1 MTSIISARNL
11 VKSPGS
17 GAIIGVIIMLL
28 VFTLADFSGW
38 WTVRTISNVVHFTSI
53 LALIAMGQALIII
66 TKEIDLSVGAVYGLT
81 GVAFITLENSLG
93 VPGAFI
99 AALGIA
105 ALCGLIQGI
114 SVVWGGLPSMIVTLG
129 GLFTF
134 RGIIYVW
141 TGGSVRN
148 FPDESREH
156 WLTRLFGGE
165 IFGFEVAFLWMLLA
179 LIALS
184 AMLKLTRFGNHL
196 LATGGAEDSAE
207 SRGVRTDRIKIS
219 TFVICSLM
227 AGFAGIVT
235 LADQPQTHV
244 TIGDLLELEAIS
256 AAVIGGC
263 LLSGGRGS
271 LLGAVLGA
279 FIVTSFRYE
288 LIALGAPSSWFITF
302 VGIVLIVA
310 VIFNQK
316 LARWAGHNV

>member
-1 MTSIISARNL
+1 MTSLSHLSKTAGF
-11 VKSPGS
+11 GS
-17 GAIIGVIIMLL
+17 VIGVALMLIAFS
-28 VFTLADFSGW
+28 VIDFSGW
-38 WTVRTISNVVHFTSI
+38 WTVRTISNVVHFSSI
-53 LALIAMGQALIII
+53 LALIAMGQALVIVS
-66 TKEIDLSVGAVYGLT
+66 KEIDLSVGSVYGLT
-81 GVAFITLENSLG
+81 GIAFITFEQSLG
-93 VPGAFI
+93 VPGAML

-105 ALCGLIQGI
+105 ATCGLVQGI
-114 SVVWGGLPSMIVTLG
+114 AVVWGGLPSMIVTLG

-148 FPDESREH
+148 FSEEARAH
-156 WLTRLFGGE
+156 WLTRAFGGE
-165 IFGFEVAFLWMLLA
+165 FLGFEVVLFWMLLM
-179 LIALS
+179 LVILS

-196 LATGGAEDSAE
+196 LATGGAADSAE
-207 SRGVRTDRIKIS
+207 SRGVRIDRVKIV
-219 TFVICSLM
+219 TFMICSLM

-235 LADQPQTHV
+235 LADRPQTHV
-244 TIGDLLELEAIS
+244 TIGDLLELEAIA

-302 VGIVLIVA
+302 VGVVLIVA

>member
-1 MTSIISARNL
+1 MLYLRQLTRSAGF
-11 VKSPGS
+11 GS
-17 GAIIGVIIMLL
+17 VVGVAVMLIA
-28 VFTLADFSGW
+28 FTLIDFSGW
-38 WTVRTISNVVHFTSI
+38 WTARTISNVIHFASI
-53 LALIAMGQALIII
+53 LGLIAMGQALVIMS
-66 TKEIDLSVGAVYGLT
+66 KEIDLSVGSVYGLA
-81 GVAFITLENSLG
+81 GIAFITFAPTLG
-93 VPGAFI
+93 VPGAMI

-114 SVVWGGLPSMIVTLG
+114 AVVWGGLPSMIVTLG

-148 FPDESREH
+148 FSADSREH

-165 IFGFEVAFLWMLLA
+165 FLGFENALLWMLLM
-179 LIALS
+179 LVVLS
-184 AMLKLTRFGNHL
+184 VILKLTRFGNHL
-196 LATGGAEDSAE
+196 LATGGSAESAE
-207 SRGVRTDRIKIS
+207 SRGVRIDRVKIA
-219 TFVICSLM
+219 TFVICSMM
-227 AGFAGIVT
+227 AGFAGIIT

-256 AAVIGGC
+256 AAVVGGC

-271 LLGAVLGA
+271 LIGAVLGA
-279 FIVTSFRYE
+279 IIVTSFRYE

-302 VGIVLIVA
+302 VGIVLIAA